1 MPLWLQW
8 TLIISGLL
16 AIALLVAFIGR
27 QSRALQDSRR
37 RQEKAES
44 FQKERRDSMI
54 ESIRVLA
61 MAVEENQVEYSEACL
76 RIKGLLDHV
85 APELLDQSPFRV
97 FQEVHEQIQHMP
109 THRAR
114 QETDARFVEKIDR
127 ERLAV
132 EKEHA
137 DAIRRAATAIRHHP
151 FQA

>member
-8 TLIISGLL
+8 TLIIAGIL
-16 AIALLVAFIGR
+16 AIALLAAFIIR
-27 QSRALQDSRR
+27 QSRTLQ
-37 RQEKAES
+37 ES
-44 FQKERRDSMI
+44 KKREAKTEAFQKERRESMV

-61 MAVEENQVEYSEACL
+61 MAVEADQMEYSEACL

-85 APELLDQSPFRV
+85 APELLEQTPFRV
-97 FQEVHEQIQHMP
+97 FQEVHDLLQHMP

-114 QETDARFVEKIDR
+114 QETDGRFVEKMDR

-132 EKEHA
+132 EEAHA

-151 FQA
+151 F